1 MGVSLAFLQNKTLM
15 QLSREGCKCESSA
28 LKWLYRKVIQHRLFR
43 FLIFTACLSGG
54 RRWEQREEWR
64 ADSRFWLLD
73 MGNVWCCAPPVT
85 VQQPFLIS
93 ASVELQTKFMQKSF
107 TYFLS
112 EEFIQPVIY
121 SGIIPQQGRRK
132 KKAGGAL
139 LWIIHPVLPAWVQ
152 SDPFAWPLLGLG
164 RRAGC
169 LPYLRWLLGLIGAL
183 NTHKHTLSRVRG
195 QPTHCDLK
203 FDSFYSFHVGWPHFS
218 LGNCLARCLCLGCT
232 VLQEPGWSPLNTG
245 DSNVPL
251 HRCTLWPYIPY
262 PELPPSITREN
273 EKQEQLLSD
282 QPPSLCHLKTLED
295 AHF

>member
-1 MGVSLAFLQNKTLM
+1 MQVWLQCTEMIIQKKSSNTVFSDFWFLQHVLVGGGGGSKGKSEELIHVFDCWIWAM
-15 QLSREGCKCESSA
+15 CGVVLLQSLCSDHSLSVLVLNCKPSSCRSHSLIFWVKNSYNLWSILELFPNREGG
-28 LKWLYRKVIQHRLFR
+28 RKRL
-43 FLIFTACLSGG
+43 
-54 RRWEQREEWR
+54 
-64 ADSRFWLLD
+64 
-73 MGNVWCCAPPVT
+73 VVP
-85 VQQPFLIS
+85 
-93 ASVELQTKFMQKSF
+93 
-107 TYFLS
+107 
-112 EEFIQPVIY
+112 
-121 SGIIPQQGRRK
+121 
-132 KKAGGAL
+132 L
-139 LWIIHPVLPAWVQ
+139 LWIIHPILPAWVQ

-218 LGNCLARCLCLGCT
+218 LGNCLAWCLCLGCT